1 VNIGSMNQSGNWY
14 IDLVKGGSRALQAC
28 GLLVSVWIA
37 GQSQTPPQQQQAA
50 PAQQQ
55 QATSPTAQSGEL
67 MSQLNLTQDQV
78 EKIKAIREEQK
89 EARKAVNR
97 RVQVAR
103 RALDEA
109 IYLNDPD
116 DATVEA
122 RARELADAQAD
133 ALRLQ
138 SIGELRI
145 RRVLTPEQLVTF
157 RELRRQ
163 ARQAQA
169 ERRRDQS
176 AAVNGARSSQV
187 QLNPLN
193 RRRMDAPNK
202 NSVVG
207 PQVKGGTA
215 TGGAARPT
223 NRLNE
228 PARRPPGN
236 P

>member
-1 VNIGSMNQSGNWY
+1 MNQSRNWY
-14 IDLVKGGSRALQAC
+14 INLVKSGSRALQAC
-28 GLLVSVWIA
+28 GLLISVWVA
-37 GQSQTPPQQQQAA
+37 GQAETPPQQQQAA

-55 QATSPTAQSGEL
+55 QATSQAAQSGEL

-78 EKIKAIREEQK
+78 EKIRAIREEQK
-89 EARKAVNR
+89 EERKAVNR

-116 DATVEA
+116 DATVAA
-122 RARELADAQAD
+122 RAKELADAQAD

-138 SIGELRI
+138 SLGELRI

-169 ERRRDQS
+169 ERRREQS
-176 AAVNGARSSQV
+176 AAVNGAKPSQV

-193 RRRMDAPNK
+193 RRRMDAPSR
-202 NSVVG
+202 NSVSG
-207 PQVKGGTA
+207 PQGKGGTA